1 MLKFI
6 TGASIQAKLQKVLA
20 GRKDPRIEEQKEPAP
35 KKPSYIE
42 RWRRPE
48 NIEIQAKIRDSID
61 NSSLDEADY
70 KHMIKN
76 RCFLCEAKIK
86 NDWQNYL
93 VRGNTCIPCNTRI
106 NNKLKHRC

>member
-1 MLKFI
+1 MFKFI

-20 GRKDPRIEEQKEPAP
+20 GRKDPRIEEP
-35 KKPSYIE
+35 KPIKKKYIE
-42 RWRRPE
+42 KWRRPDYVPKVE
-48 NIEIQAKIRDSID
+48 EKIVESLDD
-61 NSSLDEADY
+61 NSFEIEEY
-70 KHMIKN
+70 RHMIKN

-106 NNKLKHRC
+106 NNKLRHRC

>member
-6 TGASIQAKLQKVLA
+6 TGADIQAKLQKVLA
-20 GRKDPRIEEQKEPAP
+20 GRKDPRTEEPKEPAP

-42 RWRRPE
+42 RWRRPDY
-48 NIEIQAKIRDSID
+48 IEIQEKIRDSID

-76 RCFLCEAKIK
+76 RCFLCETKFK